1 MRYIKFLVDIL
12 HLIVL
17 SCKLTHRSRA
27 RSILQVL
34 SFAIAILEDFWRL
47 LNLQFFL
54 QFIFAKVTKY
64 LKAGEIKIFNLSF
77 WTQKSYRNI
86 KKMKTRAA
94 FHIST

>member
-34 SFAIAILEDFWRL
+34 SFAIAILEDF
-47 LNLQFFL
+47 
-54 QFIFAKVTKY
+54 FAKVTKY
-64 LKAGEIKIFNLSF
+64 LKAGEIKIYNLSF

-86 KKMKTRAA
+86 KNMKTRAA
-94 FHIST
+94 FHMSM